1 MPTTYLGRTILTAEE
16 FYAERDAGWF
26 NPRAM
31 YETYL
36 AMIQEQVEI
45 KREAEEAARRDGYE
59 LGAPE
64 LELTPEDEAILDR
77 AWAAVAA
84 EKAALE
90 RERLP
95 RVA

>member
-1 MPTTYLGRTILTAEE
+1 MPSYPLNREE
-16 FYAERDAGWF
+16 FEARRSAGQF
-26 NPRAM
+26 NPRAT
-31 YETYL
+31 YEDYV
-36 AMIQEQVEI
+36 AMIQERHEL
-45 KREAEEAARRDGYE
+45 KRAAEEAARREGYE

-77 AWAAVAA
+77 AWAEVAA

>member
-1 MPTTYLGRTILTAEE
+1 MRYLSDDLTPVQFEELRLSGEINPSATFEDYLQLRRERT
-16 FYAERDAGWF
+16 
-26 NPRAM
+26 
-31 YETYL
+31 
-36 AMIQEQVEI
+36 QI

-77 AWAAVAA
+77 AWAKVAA
-84 EKAALE
+84 EKAY
-90 RERLP
+90 RESLS